1 MVRSRERDSSL
12 QSIALENETLPP
24 ASSSSV
30 AATTAQF
37 FSLSDRV
44 GRVRYFVYILG
55 AMLACGFMLVFIY
68 LVGLLLPTTLSKLI
82 SVTSFIL
89 VKNVMFPLIVFVM
102 SIRRLH
108 DFDLSGWWS
117 LLVLIPFVTLALLF
131 IPGKKLANRFGPP
144 PAPNPTSLLVTAVA
158 LPLALLGLYFF
169 VVSVN
174 PEVKAPA
181 ATDSDGKP
189 TLPRYSPN

>member
-1 MVRSRERDSSL
+1 M
-12 QSIALENETLPP
+12 ENETLPP
-24 ASSSSV
+24 ASRSSV
-30 AATTAQF
+30 ESTTAQF

-174 PEVKAPA
+174 PEVKAPVT
-181 ATDSDGKP
+181 TDSDGKP
-189 TLPRYSPN
+189 ALPRYSPN